1 MIFAELLRQPQTV
14 GSQQHTI
21 AESYIPQSKRRKHIQ
36 NIKTFKIK
44 PLASRGARSFWRIL
58 RCCLFR
64 RMIYKLQ
71 KGVELYQAIEWKSI
85 FRRKASKPKKKFRT
99 LEELPCERTSTST
112 QKRQDAKMRNSITC
126 RSEGYRPPSEEFRE
140 IIAIDPH
147 TAA

>member
-1 MIFAELLRQPQTV
+1 MIFAELPHHPQTV
-14 GSQQHTI
+14 GNQQQTI
-21 AESYIPQSKRRKHIQ
+21 AERYFLQSRHEKHIQ